1 MSITEKQGV
10 LICIPKEGTNK
21 SCLKNQRP
29 VTLLNI
35 PYKTASSSTAQRLIS
50 VLPKLIPGDQKGFLK
65 GRITGGS
72 IRLSYDTLFSS
83 KHNVRGL
90 LFMVDSE
97 KAFDSGA
104 WSFIKKSLIKFNLGS
119 SITRRIEIFI
129 VTLSLV
135 CQLMNSVLSGFMV
148 TEVHGRVILYRRICF
163 L

>member
-1 MSITEKQGV
+1 
-10 LICIPKEGTNK
+10 
-21 SCLKNQRP
+21 
-29 VTLLNI
+29 
-35 PYKTASSSTAQRLIS
+35 
-50 VLPKLIPGDQKGFLK
+50 
-65 GRITGGS
+65 
-72 IRLSYDTLFSS
+72 
-83 KHNVRGL
+83 
-90 LFMVDSE
+90 MVDSE